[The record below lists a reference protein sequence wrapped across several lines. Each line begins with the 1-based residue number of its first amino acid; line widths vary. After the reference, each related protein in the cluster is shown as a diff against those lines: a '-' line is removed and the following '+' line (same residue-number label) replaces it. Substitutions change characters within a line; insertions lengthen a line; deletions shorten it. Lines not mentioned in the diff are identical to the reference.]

1 MNRFNLEKLVLSG
14 VEGIPSQSEEKI
26 NSLPEEAFQKWLDII
41 YQTSTDPVTW
51 ASCEHLLYVG
61 KKV

>member
-1 MNRFNLEKLVLSG
+1 MKYIKEEERCIFINPNKVEEFMNRFNLEKLVLSG
-14 VEGIPSQSEEKI
+14 VEGIPSQSEE
-26 NSLPEEAFQKWLDII
+26 N
-41 YQTSTDPVTW
+41 VTW